1 MSSESRNDMLKALEE
16 TDPGGHLLTVLQF
29 YAFDLENG
37 KYCHDMAEH
46 CVLEELQGT
55 VEIYRYGSVVTGL
68 ALKESD
74 IDLFLRPI
82 SSPPILYDDVVKR
95 LRRSKCFWRVTP
107 IRKARV
113 PVIRCAHNATGL
125 RMDLNMSNS
134 HGVFNSRFVA
144 ELLKCDRRLHHLFL
158 FLKIWA
164 TKLKLIGRHHL
175 TSHCLVSM
183 IIFSLQVHQ
192 LLPSVQQMQA
202 TCPPIIYE
210 GNNFAYKLQPA
221 PRIPEDMSTQQLINN
236 FFGYYTTFDFGKFV
250 VSPFLGRCLNRH
262 ENEHLAFQLH
272 CKNICVQDP
281 FELNLNLAKSVSQR
295 NLDYFRQCLMLSAQ
309 AYSDKDLKW
318 QPKKLYDYLFFGIA
332 EKLTYTPDNQ
342 IVRQPTRVPD
352 AMQNTS
358 APHIPMTTFIQL
370 TTEDYQGLLPIREV
384 MKTDKE
390 EATFFTWHACQLATI
405 IDVLTEV
412 YGLKIESQENQL
424 GSSRMLI
431 SGQVDTWSRR
441 NFIPMASQSFL
452 AHQLQ
457 QSRKFSTTRPGNPAY
472 AVNVR
477 AYLTVTWYQ
486 AKKQLQIKMEPVSDP
501 LRNAHLERLFYE
513 FKRLLNRYSFK
524 EQASI
529 WSLDTISNQEIL
541 ILKIILVALFF
552 LFSIIPGPLF
562 LIILFIL
569 AIQFRNFLTPLICRY
584 YWRHLNTLR
593 FKKNELHPKYP
604 IYR

>member
-1 MSSESRNDMLKALEE
+1 RNDLLKALEE

-37 KYCHDMAEH
+37 KYFYDMAEH
-46 CVLEELQGT
+46 CVLEELQGK
-55 VEIYRYGSVVTGL
+55 VEIDRYGSVVTGL

-82 SSPPILYDDVVKR
+82 TSPAILYDDVVKR
-95 LRRSKCFWRVTP
+95 LRRRSKCFRRVTP

-113 PVIRCAHNATGL
+113 PVIRCVHNATGL
-125 RMDLNMSNS
+125 SMDLNMSNS

-144 ELLKCDRRLHHLFL
+144 ELLKCDQRLRQLFL

-202 TCPPIIYE
+202 TCPPIIYK

-236 FFGYYTTFDFGKFV
+236 FFGYYTTFDFDKFV

-262 ENEHLAFQLH
+262 ENEHLDFELH

-309 AYSDKDLKW
+309 AYSEKDLKW
-318 QPKKLYDYLFFGIA
+318 QPKKLYDYLLYGIA
-332 EKLTYTPDNQ
+332 EKLINAPDNQ
-342 IVRQPTRVPD
+342 IVRQPTRAPNTRAPYTRSPGTRAPYTRAPD

-529 WSLDTISNQEIL
+529 WSLDT
-541 ILKIILVALFF
+541 
-552 LFSIIPGPLF
+552 
-562 LIILFIL
+562 
-569 AIQFRNFLTPLICRY
+569 
-584 YWRHLNTLR
+584 
-593 FKKNELHPKYP
+593 
-604 IYR
+604 